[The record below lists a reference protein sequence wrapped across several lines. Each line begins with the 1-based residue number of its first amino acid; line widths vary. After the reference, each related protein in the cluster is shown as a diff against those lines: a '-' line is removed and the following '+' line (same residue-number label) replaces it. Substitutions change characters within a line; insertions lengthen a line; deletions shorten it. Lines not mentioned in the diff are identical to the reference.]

1 MFKQL
6 LPYLRLMKPWAWL
19 LGFGIALQLMALAS
33 SIGLMALS
41 GWFLSASALAGL
53 SIATAQTFNYLL
65 PSAGV
70 RFFALSRTG
79 TRYAERLVTHDAT
92 FRLLSRLRRHV
103 YERLEPLSPAQLQ
116 RHGESEL
123 MTRLTADVDA
133 LDGLYLQV
141 LAPSIVALLGIVICG
156 VVIGVFAPAI
166 GLFAALALLLSG
178 LLGPWL
184 AWRTG
189 RRHSDAWQQD
199 NTRLRARLLERLNG
213 LSELMIYNRWQSEV
227 DNLIRGEHTRDDHEH
242 HLARQWGNSQLLSQ
256 ALLGLTL
263 TGVLGMAGW
272 AVTQHGMNAT
282 LVALMGLAVMGAFE
296 AIALLPRAWQ
306 HLGRIQ
312 RAAARLDDIRASV
325 SETDFPEDGE
335 QQVPDGTRLSIDHL
349 SVQLDAGIAALASIS
364 LAIEEGEQLLVLGPS
379 GSGKTTL
386 FNSLIRFVSPSEGT
400 MTLGGAPLDR
410 LDEATLRAQFTVAQQ
425 ETHLFTA
432 SYRDNLTMGREIND
446 GEIMAVLEALSLRDW
461 LDQQPDGLSG
471 FPDERGSSLS
481 GGQLRRFGIAR
492 ALLRQAPIVLLDEPT
507 EGLDEATEQQ
517 VWHAIRHLC
526 RGRTLI
532 VITHRLTQLEHFD
545 RIAMLDEG
553 HLVEHDTPERLLAD
567 PDSRLATLYRRIDPE
582 LAGLMRPA

>member
-1 MFKQL
+1 MFRQL
-6 LPYLRLMKPWAWL
+6 LPYLRLMTPWAWL
-19 LGFGIALQLMALAS
+19 LGLGIALQLMALAS

-53 SIATAQTFNYLL
+53 SVATAHAFNYLL

-92 FRLLSRLRRHV
+92 FRLLSKLRRHI

-123 MTRLTADVDA
+123 MTRMTADIDA
-133 LDGLYLQV
+133 LDGLYLRV
-141 LAPSIVALLGIVICG
+141 LAPSIVALLGIVVCG

-166 GLFAALALLLSG
+166 GMFAALALLISG

-184 AWRTG
+184 AWRAG
-189 RRHSDAWQQD
+189 WAHSDAWQQD

-213 LSELMIYNRWQSEV
+213 LSELMIYNRWQGEV
-227 DNLIRGEHTRDDHEH
+227 DHLIKGEHARDQHEYR
-242 HLARQWGNSQLLSQ
+242 LARQWGSSQLLSQ
-256 ALLGLTL
+256 TLLGLTL
-263 TGVLGMAGW
+263 TGVLSMASW

-296 AIALLPRAWQ
+296 AIALLPQAWQ

-312 RAAARLDDIRASV
+312 RAAAQLDDVRSRV
-325 SETDFPEDGE
+325 PETDFPDKSE
-335 QQVPDGTRLSIDHL
+335 QQMPEGARLCLERLSVRLDG
-349 SVQLDAGIAALASIS
+349 SVAALTS
-364 LAIEEGEQLLVLGPS
+364 LSLDVEEGEHLLILGPS

-386 FNSLIRFVSPSEGT
+386 FNSLVRFVSPDEGAI
-400 MTLGGAPLDR
+400 TLGGAPLNR
-410 LDEATLRAQFTVAQQ
+410 LDEATLRAQFSVAQQ

-432 SYRDNLTMGREIND
+432 SYRDNLTMGRAIEED
-446 GEIMAVLEALSLRDW
+446 EIMAVLKALGLDGW
-461 LDQQPDGLSG
+461 LAHQPDGLAG

-507 EGLDEATEQQ
+507 EGLDEATEQR
-517 VWHAIRHLC
+517 VWDTIRKRC
-526 RGRTLI
+526 QGRTLI
-532 VITHRLTQLEHFD
+532 VITHRLTQLEQFD

-553 HLVEHDTPERLLAD
+553 SLVEHDTPERLLAD
-567 PDSRLATLYRRIDPE
+567 PDSRLATLYQRIDPE
-582 LAGLMRPA
+582 LAGLMGPA

>member
-1 MFKQL
+1 MFRQL
-6 LPYLRLMKPWAWL
+6 LPYLRLMTPWAWL
-19 LGFGIALQLMALAS
+19 LGLGITLQLMALAS

-53 SIATAQTFNYLL
+53 SVATAQTFNYLL

-133 LDGLYLQV
+133 LDGLYLRV
-141 LAPSIVALLGIVICG
+141 LAPSIVALLGIVVCG
-156 VVIGVFAPAI
+156 VIIGVFAPAI
-166 GLFAALALLLSG
+166 GLFAACALLISG

-184 AWRTG
+184 AWRAG
-189 RRHSDAWQQD
+189 RAYSDAWQRD

-213 LSELMIYNRWQSEV
+213 LSELMIYNLWQGEV
-227 DNLIRGEHTRDDHEH
+227 DNLIRGEHARDTHEYR
-242 HLARQWGNSQLLSQ
+242 LARQWGSSQLLSQ
-256 ALLGLTL
+256 TLLGLTL

-272 AVTQHGMNAT
+272 AVTQHGMDAT
-282 LVALMGLAVMGAFE
+282 LVALMGLAVMGGFE
-296 AIALLPRAWQ
+296 AIALLPQAWQ

-312 RAAARLDDIRASV
+312 RAAARLDDIRARV
-325 SETDFPEDGE
+325 PETDFPDADA
-335 QQVPDGTRLSIDHL
+335 QQTPEGARLCLDHL
-349 SVQLDAGIAALASIS
+349 SVHLEGNIAVLSSVS
-364 LAIEEGEQLLVLGPS
+364 LSVEEGEHLLILGPS

-386 FNSLIRFVSPSEGT
+386 FNSLIRFVSPSDGA
-400 MTLGGAPLDR
+400 MTLGGAPLNR
-410 LDEATLRAQFTVAQQ
+410 LSEDDLRARFSVAQQ

-432 SYRDNLTMGREIND
+432 SYRDNLTMGREISD
-446 GEIMAVLEALSLRDW
+446 ADIMAVLNALALGDW
-461 LDQQPDGLSG
+461 LAHQPDGLSG

-517 VWHAIRHLC
+517 VWETIREWCHD
-526 RGRTLI
+526 RTLI
-532 VITHRLTQLEHFD
+532 AITHRLTQLEQFD

-553 HLVEHDTPERLLAD
+553 HLVEHDTPARLLAD
-567 PDSRLATLYRRIDPE
+567 PDSRLSTLCRRIDPE
-582 LAGLMRPA
+582 LAGLMRTP

>member
-1 MFKQL
+1 MFKKL

-19 LGFGIALQLMALAS
+19 LALGIALQLLALAS

-53 SIATAQTFNYLL
+53 SVATAQTFNYLL

-123 MTRLTADVDA
+123 MTRLTADIDA
-133 LDGLYLQV
+133 LDGLYLRV
-141 LAPSIVALLGIVICG
+141 LAPSIVALLGIVVCG

-166 GLFAALALLLSG
+166 GVFAACALLTSG

-184 AWRTG
+184 AWRAG
-189 RRHSDAWQQD
+189 RIHSDAWQQD

-213 LSELMIYNRWQSEV
+213 LSELMIYNRWQGEV
-227 DNLIRGEHTRDDHEH
+227 DKLIKGEHARDTHEYR
-242 HLARQWGNSQLLSQ
+242 LACQWGSSQLLSQ
-256 ALLGLTL
+256 TLLGLTL

-272 AVTQHGMNAT
+272 AVIQHGMDAT
-282 LVALMGLAVMGAFE
+282 LVALMGLAVMGGFE
-296 AIALLPRAWQ
+296 AIALLPQAWQ

-312 RAAARLDDIRASV
+312 RAAARLDDIRSNVA
-325 SETDFPEDGE
+325 ETRFPDAET
-335 QQVPDGTRLSIDHL
+335 QQTPEGARLCLDRLSVHL
-349 SVQLDAGIAALASIS
+349 EGNIAALSSVS
-364 LAIEEGEQLLVLGPS
+364 LNIEEGEHLLILGPS

-386 FNSLIRFVSPSEGT
+386 FNSLIRFVSPSDGT
-400 MTLGGAPLDR
+400 MTLGGAPLNR
-410 LDEATLRAQFTVAQQ
+410 LSERDLRAQFAVAQQ
-425 ETHLFTA
+425 ETHLFTT
-432 SYRDNLTMGREIND
+432 SYRDNLTMGRDVSDTN
-446 GEIMAVLEALSLRDW
+446 IMAVLDALALGDW
-461 LDQQPDGLSG
+461 LEHQPDGLSG

-492 ALLRQAPIVLLDEPT
+492 ALLRQAPIVLMDEPT

-517 VWHAIRHLC
+517 VWEAIQKWC
-526 RGRTLI
+526 CNRTLI
-532 VITHRLTQLEHFD
+532 AITHRLTQLEQFD

-553 HLVEHDTPERLLAD
+553 HLVEHDTPTRLLAD
-567 PDSRLATLYRRIDPE
+567 PGSRLSTLCRRIDPE
-582 LAGLMRPA
+582 LAGLMRTP

>member
-1 MFKQL
+1 MFRQL
-6 LPYLRLMKPWAWL
+6 LPYLRLMTPWAWL
-19 LGFGIALQLMALAS
+19 LGLGIALQLMALAS

-53 SIATAQTFNYLL
+53 SVATAHAFNYLL

-92 FRLLSRLRRHV
+92 FRLLSKLRRHV

-123 MTRLTADVDA
+123 MTRMTTDIDA
-133 LDGLYLQV
+133 LDGLYLRV
-141 LAPSIVALLGIVICG
+141 LAPSIVALLGIVVCG

-166 GLFAALALLLSG
+166 GMFAALALLISG

-184 AWRTG
+184 AWRAG
-189 RRHSDAWQQD
+189 WAHSDAWQQD

-213 LSELMIYNRWQSEV
+213 LSELMIYNRWQGEV
-227 DNLIRGEHTRDDHEH
+227 DHLIKGEHARDQHEYR
-242 HLARQWGNSQLLSQ
+242 LARQWGSSQLLSQ
-256 ALLGLTL
+256 TLLGLTL
-263 TGVLGMAGW
+263 TGVLGMASW

-296 AIALLPRAWQ
+296 AIALLPQAWQ

-312 RAAARLDDIRASV
+312 RAAARLDDVRSRV
-325 SETDFPEDGE
+325 PETDFPDRSE
-335 QQVPDGTRLSIDHL
+335 QQMPEGARLCLERLSVRLDG
-349 SVQLDAGIAALASIS
+349 SVAALTS
-364 LAIEEGEQLLVLGPS
+364 LSLDVEEGEHLLILGPS

-386 FNSLIRFVSPSEGT
+386 FNSLVRFVSPDEGAI
-400 MTLGGAPLDR
+400 TLGGAPLNR
-410 LDEATLRAQFTVAQQ
+410 LDEATLRAQFSVAQQ

-432 SYRDNLTMGREIND
+432 SYRDNLTMGRAIEED
-446 GEIMAVLEALSLRDW
+446 EIMAVLKALGLDGW
-461 LDQQPDGLSG
+461 LAHQPDGLAG

-507 EGLDEATEQQ
+507 EGLDEATEQR
-517 VWHAIRHLC
+517 VWDTIRKRC
-526 RGRTLI
+526 QGRTLI
-532 VITHRLTQLEHFD
+532 VITHRLTQLEQFD

-553 HLVEHDTPERLLAD
+553 SLVEHDTPERLLAD
-567 PDSRLATLYRRIDPE
+567 PDSRLATLYQRIDPE

>member
-1 MFKQL
+1 MFRQL
-6 LPYLRLMKPWAWL
+6 LPYLRLMTPWAWL
-19 LGFGIALQLMALAS
+19 LGLGIALQLMALAS

-53 SIATAQTFNYLL
+53 SVATAHAFNYLL

-92 FRLLSRLRRHV
+92 FRLLSKLRRHV

-123 MTRLTADVDA
+123 MTRMTADIDA
-133 LDGLYLQV
+133 LDGLYLRV
-141 LAPSIVALLGIVICG
+141 LAPSIVALLGIVVCG

-166 GLFAALALLLSG
+166 GMFAALALLISG

-184 AWRTG
+184 AWRAG
-189 RRHSDAWQQD
+189 WAHSDAWQQD

-213 LSELMIYNRWQSEV
+213 LSELMIYNRWQGEV
-227 DNLIRGEHTRDDHEH
+227 DHLIKGEHARDQHEYR
-242 HLARQWGNSQLLSQ
+242 LARQWGSSQLLSQ
-256 ALLGLTL
+256 TLLGLTL
-263 TGVLGMAGW
+263 TGVLGMASW

-296 AIALLPRAWQ
+296 AIALLPQAWQ

-312 RAAARLDDIRASV
+312 RAAARLDDVRSRV
-325 SETDFPEDGE
+325 PETDFPDKSE
-335 QQVPDGTRLSIDHL
+335 QQTPEGARLCLERLSVRLDG
-349 SVQLDAGIAALASIS
+349 SVAALTS
-364 LAIEEGEQLLVLGPS
+364 LSLDVEEGEHLLILGPS

-386 FNSLIRFVSPSEGT
+386 FNSLVRFVSPDEGAI
-400 MTLGGAPLDR
+400 TLGGAPLNR
-410 LDEATLRAQFTVAQQ
+410 LDEATLRAQFSVAQQ

-432 SYRDNLTMGREIND
+432 SYRDNLTMGRAIEED
-446 GEIMAVLEALSLRDW
+446 EIMAVLKALGLDGW
-461 LDQQPDGLSG
+461 LAHQPDGLAG

-507 EGLDEATEQQ
+507 EGLDEATEQR
-517 VWHAIRHLC
+517 VWDTIRKRC
-526 RGRTLI
+526 QGRTLI
-532 VITHRLTQLEHFD
+532 VITHRLTQIEQFD

-553 HLVEHDTPERLLAD
+553 SLVEHDTPERLLAD
-567 PDSRLATLYRRIDPE
+567 PDSRLATLYQRIDPE

>member
-1 MFKQL
+1 MFRQL
-6 LPYLRLMKPWAWL
+6 LPYVRLMTPWTWL
-19 LGFGIALQLMALAS
+19 LGMGIALQLMALAS

-53 SIATAQTFNYLL
+53 SIATAHTFNYLL

-79 TRYAERLVTHDAT
+79 ARYGERLVTHDAT
-92 FRLLSRLRRHV
+92 FRLLSRLRKHV
-103 YERLEPLSPAQLQ
+103 YESLEPLSPAQLQ

-133 LDGLYLQV
+133 LDGLYLRV

-184 AWRTG
+184 AWRAG
-189 RRHSDAWQQD
+189 QAHSDAWHQD

-213 LSELMIYNRWQSEV
+213 LSELMIYNRWHGEV
-227 DNLIRGEHTRDDHEH
+227 DSLIEGQQTRDAHEYQ
-242 HLARQWGNSQLLSQ
+242 LARQWGSSQLLSQ
-256 ALLGLTL
+256 TLLGLTL

-272 AVTQHGMNAT
+272 AVTRHELDAT
-282 LVALMGLAVMGAFE
+282 LVALMGLAIMGAFE
-296 AIALLPRAWQ
+296 AIALLPQAWQ
-306 HLGRIQ
+306 NLGRIQ
-312 RAAARLDDIRASV
+312 RAATRLDDVRQRV
-325 SETDFPEDGE
+325 SETDFPAESE
-335 QQVPDGTRLSIDHL
+335 QCLPEGHRLSIDQL
-349 SVQLDAGIAALASIS
+349 SVHLEASIAVLYSVS
-364 LAIEEGEQLLVLGPS
+364 LEVEEGEHLLILGPS

-400 MTLGGAPLDR
+400 MTLGGAPLNQ
-410 LDEATLRAQFTVAQQ
+410 LSEATLRAQFAVAQQ
-425 ETHLFTA
+425 ETHLFAA
-432 SYRDNLTMGREIND
+432 SYRDNLTMGQPIDDET
-446 GEIMAVLEALSLRDW
+446 IMAMLDTLALRDW
-461 LDQQPDGLSG
+461 LEQQPDGLSG

-492 ALLRQAPIVLLDEPT
+492 ALLRKAPIVLLDEPT

-517 VWHAIRHLC
+517 VWHAIRNHC
-526 RGRTLI
+526 QGRTLI
-532 VITHRLTQLEHFD
+532 VITHRLIQLEDFD

-553 HLVEHDTPERLLAD
+553 HLVEYDTPRRLLAD
-567 PDSRLATLYRRIDPE
+567 PDSRLTVLCQRIDPE

>member
-19 LGFGIALQLMALAS
+19 LGTGIALQLIALAS

-70 RFFALSRTG
+70 RFFALSRTA
-79 TRYAERLVTHDAT
+79 TRYGERLVTHDAT

-103 YERLEPLSPAQLQ
+103 YEKLEPLSPAQLQ

-133 LDGLYLQV
+133 LDGLYLRV
-141 LAPSIVALLGIVICG
+141 LAPSIVALLGIVVCG

-166 GLFAALALLLSG
+166 GMFAALALLLSG

-184 AWRTG
+184 AWRAG
-189 RRHSDAWQQD
+189 RPHSDAWQQD

-213 LSELMIYNRWQSEV
+213 LSELMIYNRWQGEV
-227 DNLIRGEHTRDDHEH
+227 DHLIKGEHARDAHEYQ
-242 HLARQWGNSQLLSQ
+242 LARQWGSSQLLSQ

-272 AVTQHGMNAT
+272 AVTHHGMSPV

-296 AIALLPRAWQ
+296 AIALLPQAWQ

-312 RAAARLDDIRASV
+312 RAAARLDDIQAHIP
-325 SETDFPEDGE
+325 ETDFPDAGE
-335 QQVPDGTRLSIDHL
+335 QQMPEGTRLSIDDL
-349 SVQLDAGIAALASIS
+349 SVRFDAGVAAVSSLS
-364 LAIEEGEQLLVLGPS
+364 LAVEEGEHLLILGPS

-386 FNSLIRFVSPSEGT
+386 FNTLIRFVSPSGGSI
-400 MTLGGAPLDR
+400 TLGGAPLNR
-410 LDEATLRAQFTVAQQ
+410 LCEATLRAQFTVAQQ
-425 ETHLFTA
+425 ETHLFAA
-432 SYRDNLTMGREIND
+432 SYRDNLTMGRAID
-446 GEIMAVLEALSLRDW
+446 DDEIMAVLDALALGDW
-461 LDQQPDGLSG
+461 LAHQPDGLSG

-492 ALLRQAPIVLLDEPT
+492 TLLRQAPIVLLDEPT

-517 VWHAIRHLC
+517 VWNTIRDYC

-532 VITHRLTQLEHFD
+532 VITHRLTQLEYFD
-545 RIAMLDEG
+545 RIAMFDDG
-553 HLVEHDTPERLLAD
+553 RLVEHDTPDRLLAET
-567 PDSRLATLYRRIDPE
+567 DSRLATLYRRIDPE
-582 LAGLMRPA
+582 LAGLMRSA